1 MTGQGDGSFV
11 LFKIKRR
18 YAMELIEGIKSRRS
32 IRKFTD
38 QPVTKELM
46 EEIVDIARFA
56 PSWKNTQS
64 VRYMLI
70 TDKAVKDR
78 IADEAVMGFEWN
90 TKIIKGA
97 PALVLLLTVDKRAGY
112 ERDGSESTSKGEHWQ
127 SFDAGIASEAF
138 SLAAFAKGLGSVIL
152 GVYDEAAVAGIVEIP
167 EGQKVSA
174 LIPVGYPDEDPEA
187 PKRKEV
193 ADLLTVK

>member
-1 MTGQGDGSFV
+1 
-11 LFKIKRR
+11 
-18 YAMELIEGIKSRRS
+18 MELVEGIKNRRS

-38 QPVTKELM
+38 EEVTKEQI
-46 EEIVDIARFA
+46 EEIIDTARFA
-56 PSWKNTQS
+56 PSWKNSQS

-70 TDKAVKDR
+70 MDKDIKAK
-78 IADEAVMGFEWN
+78 IASDGVMGFEWN
-90 TKIIKGA
+90 TKVIGGA

-127 SFDAGIASEAF
+127 SFDAGIAAEAF
-138 SLAAFAKGLGSVIL
+138 SLAAYAKGLGSVIL
-152 GVYDEAAVAGIVEIP
+152 GIYDEAKVSEIAGVP

-174 LIPVGYPDEDPEA
+174 LIPVGYPAEEPQP
-187 PKRKEV
+187 PKRKDV

>member
-1 MTGQGDGSFV
+1 
-11 LFKIKRR
+11 
-18 YAMELIEGIKSRRS
+18 MELIEGIKSRRS

-38 QPVTKELM
+38 EPVTKEQI

-56 PSWKNTQS
+56 PSWKNSQS
-64 VRYMLI
+64 VRYLLI
-70 TDKAVKDR
+70 QDKAIKDK

-90 TKIIKGA
+90 TNSIKGA
-97 PALVLLLTVDKRAGY
+97 PALMLLLTVDKRSGY

-138 SLAAFAKGLGSVIL
+138 SLAAYAKGLGSVIL
-152 GVYDEAAVAGIVEIP
+152 GIYDEAKVAEIAGVP

-174 LIPVGYPDEDPEA
+174 LIPVGHPAEEPQA

-193 ADLLTVK
+193 ADLLTIK